1 MEVEPCR
8 SNAEDVPRLLVLW
21 TRPDHLTRVEADAWV
36 RAGVAGLETAPG
48 VEAARV
54 EEVLPAAFEHP
65 ALWHWLLELDVSDH
79 AAVTRTLRHGPVADW
94 VRDLRLLGMRPTVM
108 LVAGDAAPEASA

>member
-1 MEVEPCR
+1 MAAEACR
-8 SNAEDVPRLLVLW
+8 RDAGAVPRLLVLW

-36 RAGVAGLETAPG
+36 RAGVAGLEAAPG
-48 VEAARV
+48 VERARV

-79 AAVTRTLRHGPVADW
+79 SAVTRTLRHGPVADW
-94 VRDLRLLGMRPTVM
+94 VRDLRLLGMQPTVL
-108 LVAGDAAPEASA
+108 LVAGDAAPGAAA

>member
-1 MEVEPCR
+1 MEPVLRR
-8 SNAEDVPRLLVLW
+8 SDAGDVPRLLVLW

-36 RAGVAGLETAPG
+36 RSGVAVLETTPG
-48 VEAARV
+48 IEAARV

-79 AAVTRTLRHGPVADW
+79 AAVARTLRNGPVADW
-94 VRDLRLLGMRPTVM
+94 VRDLRLLGMRPTVL
-108 LVAGDAAPEASA
+108 LVPGGSAPEATA

>member
-1 MEVEPCR
+1 MEPEPCR
-8 SNAEDVPRLLVLW
+8 RDAGAVPRLLVLW

-36 RAGVAGLETAPG
+36 RSGVAGLEAAPG
-48 VEAARV
+48 VESARV

-65 ALWHWLLELDVSDH
+65 VLWHWLLELDVSDDS
-79 AAVTRTLRHGPVADW
+79 AAARTLRHGPVADW
-94 VRDLRLLGMRPTVM
+94 VRDLRLLGMRPTVL